1 MILDKAKVL
10 VFVIGEIKPNHLG
23 NDQNCYLYCAL
34 ATRGLRGQHKSRL
47 KCSAL
52 KELPLL

>member
-34 ATRGLRGQHKSRL
+34 ATRGFRGQHKSRL

>member
-10 VFVIGEIKPNHLG
+10 VFVIGEIKLNHLG
-23 NDQNCYLYCAL
+23 NDQNCYLYCTL
-34 ATRGLRGQHKSRL
+34 ATRGLCEQHKSRL
-47 KCSAL
+47 KCSPL